1 MIFCFFL
8 LGLLTAGCSDDSGGG
23 SSTGADNGNPG
34 NYNPN
39 QSMSLKL
46 DLGSSKGAVVTDGSS
61 NTSASVAAVHYQ
73 NALYLGIEPKLDLKD
88 LPLFNEAGS
97 SGATFYKVDAD
108 GNVSPALEGECDNS
122 AEMMEDSTVECFRSG
137 VRTELPQVKNIAIK
151 GDQVFFLFT
160 QNFIFRDI
168 NDDGVRCQ
176 NPWDWSS
183 PCSCQIFKAKDSLTA
198 MKDGSAAPA
207 LDNLECVDNYH
218 TINQWGP
225 TAAKP
230 FQFDGA
236 GNMYFYGQLPDS
248 SQQVLYKVNKE
259 KDADGKFVK
268 TEIVNANICV
278 RDYRVTQSGGIFYVG
293 ENCTNG
299 QWGGGDG
306 AFFRY
311 VSSDE
316 TLKQISSGWWEYI
329 FEPIESLTAD
339 KVLFYGPDPDS
350 AAVAQWDSACLFEW
364 DPALAAGSRATRL
377 VTCNSHIWDWLDVR
391 RSADLASFGNAEGGY
406 FERWRKP
413 TTADE
418 DVGGGTTSRYTR
430 YQAEFKNRCTI
441 GNSETF
447 IGGGN
452 GLPVKNIKQTS
463 TGEAFIVASVNLKNA
478 GTFGC
483 NVNVRG
489 AHCKI
494 NNMPVIRNA
503 SGTAGVYTKAS
514 CEAASGTWVTKG
526 QCNGTGG
533 DPWKWQDD
541 EAGCL
546 ADGTITSPVFTSN
559 TWGEWYNSI
568 LYKPDEDSG
577 GNITGHICTDHLDN
591 PGATNASAQALYY
604 TRNIFETRQT
614 NSTAVVGT
622 EYTLNN
628 IDCTQPTDGWTTT
641 YKGMAYVN
649 RTSNQ
654 LSLRS
659 ATSEQVA
666 DMWMVNNL
674 FYYTAYDTTTG
685 QFVFVKDVADATND
699 TLLNNFEVYHVA
711 DSPKTRCVQ
720 FDGLNFS
727 NNTYIFGDLDPAAAD
742 VAASLN
748 ITNGL
753 TGRVQT
759 MLTYH

>member
-1 MIFCFFL
+1 MRLLRMTPIWLVFYCILISFIIF
-8 LGLLTAGCSDDSGGG
+8 GCSEEGGDSGGTTG
-23 SSTGADNGNPG
+23 STVPGQTGSNS
-34 NYNPN
+34 N
-39 QSMSLKL
+39 QSMGLKL

-61 NTSASVAAVHYQ
+61 NTSASVAAIHMQ

-88 LPLFNEAGS
+88 LPLFNNAGGR
-97 SGATFYKVDAD
+97 GATFYKVDEA
-108 GNVSPALEGECDNS
+108 GGVSPALEGQCDNS
-122 AEMMEDSTVECFRSG
+122 AEMMEDSTVECFKSG
-137 VRTELPQVKNIAIK
+137 IRAELPQVKNIAIN

-160 QNFIFRDI
+160 QNFIFRDF
-168 NDDGVRCQ
+168 NDDGVACQ
-176 NPWDWSS
+176 NPWDWAS
-183 PCSCQIFKAKDSLTA
+183 PCSCQIFKAKDSLSA
-198 MKDGSAAPA
+198 MQDGTAAPE
-207 LDNLECVDNYH
+207 LGNLECVDNYH

-230 FQFDGA
+230 FQFDGD
-236 GNMYFYGQLPDS
+236 GNMFFYGQLPDS
-248 SQQVLYKVNKE
+248 SQQVLYRVNKD

-268 TEIVNANICV
+268 TEIVNANICL
-278 RDYRVTQSGGIFYVG
+278 RDYRVTKNGGIFYIG
-293 ENCTNG
+293 ENCIDG

-306 AFFRY
+306 SFFRY
-311 VSSDE
+311 VSNDD

-329 FEPIESLTAD
+329 FEPIEGLTAD

-350 AAVAQWDSACLFEW
+350 AEVAQWDSACLFEW

-377 VTCNSHIWDWLDVR
+377 VTCDNNLWEWLDVR
-391 RSADLASFGNAEGGY
+391 RSADLPEFANADGGY

-413 TTADE
+413 AAADE
-418 DVGGGTTSRYTR
+418 VENGAGTSPYTR
-430 YQAEFKNRCTI
+430 FLGEFKNRCTV

-463 TGEAFIVASVNLKNA
+463 AGLAYIVASVNLKNS
-478 GTFGC
+478 GSFGC
-483 NVNVRG
+483 NVQVRG
-489 AHCKI
+489 PHCKV
-494 NNMPVIRNA
+494 NNVPSISN
-503 SGTAGVYTKAS
+503 TAGNYTKTS
-514 CEAASGTWVTKG
+514 CESEGGTWVTRG
-526 QCNGTGG
+526 WCDGNNGNEWQYNDDASGCIAYNAGATFRYNEWG
-533 DPWKWQDD
+533 D
-541 EAGCL
+541 
-546 ADGTITSPVFTSN
+546 
-559 TWGEWYNSI
+559 WYDSI
-568 LYKPDEDSG
+568 LYKPGEVSAT
-577 GNITGHICTDHLDN
+577 GNVTGHICVDEIDN
-591 PGATNASAQALYY
+591 PATSPYKTRNWWDTNAQGSNPTVL
-604 TRNIFETRQT
+604 
-614 NSTAVVGT
+614 
-622 EYTLNN
+622 EYMINN
-628 IDCTQPTDGWTTT
+628 VDCTQPTDGWTTT

-666 DMWMVNNL
+666 DMWLVDNL

-685 QFVFVKDVADATND
+685 QFLFVKDVADATND

-711 DSPKTRCVQ
+711 DSPKTGCVQ